1 MEKNLEFTQVGT
13 LGDYVKNTD
22 DLFVDDVNLGDVEKQ
37 IYVRF
42 NMKGKKDKQT
52 AILSWPI
59 TKMLRSKRI
68 ALGNIFDFPMSQRE
82 DEKNIYSVHME
93 ERELRA
99 IKRNK
104 LTIMKITKVEV
115 TDEETIV
122 L

>member
-1 MEKNLEFTQVGT
+1 MEKKLEFTDKGT

-22 DLFVDDVNLGDVEKQ
+22 DLFVDDVNLADVGTQ

-42 NMKGKKDKQT
+42 NIKGTKEKQT

-82 DEKNIYSVHME
+82 DETNVYSVHME

>member
-1 MEKNLEFTQVGT
+1 MEKNLEFTDKGT

-22 DLFVDDVNLGDVEKQ
+22 DLFVDDLNLADVEKQ

-42 NMKGKKDKQT
+42 NIKGNKEKQT

-68 ALGNIFDFPMSQRE
+68 ALGNIFDFPLSQRE
-82 DEKNIYSVHME
+82 DETNIYSVHMQ